1 MQNGYKRVTW
11 RRIKMLLAKPI
22 IDEKF
27 WIVERNG
34 EKVGTLRKTKDLVL
48 TINQKSLKFADI
60 KSLCDSTKIKFAT
73 GNEIEVTEDK
83 NKEFEV
89 HGYPCKTQPY
99 NDIFDL
105 KRKLPLYTKTVK
117 SQSFYCAGYYTIGF
131 EKGWV
136 GALCPKLITLSKNEF
151 KGPFYNKFEMQE
163 VLKKL

>member
-1 MQNGYKRVTW
+1 MW

-48 TINQKSLKFADI
+48 TINQKSARFADF

-83 NKEFEV
+83 NKDFEV
-89 HGYPCKTQPY
+89 HGFPCKFKPF

-105 KRKLPLYTKTVK
+105 KRKLPLYTKTAK
-117 SQSFYCAGYYTIGF
+117 SQSFYCAGYYIIKF
-131 EKGWV
+131 ESGW
-136 GALCPKLITLSKNEF
+136 LPSFCPKLITLGKNEF
-151 KGPFYNKFEMQE
+151 VGPYMSKFEMQE
-163 VLKKL
+163 KQKKL